1 MYYYLYDE
9 FIQENKRYE
18 RELLQIE
25 NRLTDLGIAGKIS
38 RLALFRNAEE
48 MIRDEIDRGVKTVV
62 FLGNDD
68 TVHKLLDVISESH
81 VALGMI
87 PIGPNNEIA
96 RLFGIPSGVA
106 ACDVLSARRIEQI
119 DVGTING
126 RKFITGVRVPNFRAE
141 LMCNDGTYKI
151 HATSYAD
158 LEIQNLADVANPC
171 DGVLEAIIHGSIR
184 RGWGLFSRQMKTNS
198 VLPFKFLAIR
208 SDKPIAAYADGQEM
222 QGTRFDIGVEP
233 LTLRVI
239 IGKKRL
245 FAKKV
250 PLGDLRMS

>member
-1 MYYYLYDE
+1 MYCYLYDE

-48 MIRDEIDRGVKTVV
+48 MIRDEIDRGVQTVV
-62 FLGNDD
+62 VLGNDD
-68 TVHKLLDVISESH
+68 TVRTLLDVLSESD
-81 VALGMI
+81 VVLGII
-87 PIGPNNEIA
+87 PIGPKNDLA
-96 RLFGIPSGVA
+96 RLFGVPAGIA

-126 RKFITGVRVPNFRAE
+126 RKFITGVHVPNFRAE
-141 LMCNDGTYKI
+141 LMCNDGKYRI
-151 HATSYAD
+151 LPTSQAD
-158 LEIQNLADVANPC
+158 LKIKNLADMNDPC
-171 DGVLEAIIHGSIR
+171 DGVLEAVIHATVR
-184 RGWGLFSRQMKTNS
+184 RGWGPFSKQQETDS
-198 VLPFKFLAIR
+198 ILPFQCLAIR

-222 QGTRFDIGVEP
+222 QGTRFDIGIEP

-239 IGKKRL
+239 MGKERV
-245 FAKKV
+245 FAH
-250 PLGDLRMS
+250 S